1 MTTPKPTPKPT
12 LDELQKTHEAALDD
26 LLARRTGKGSD
37 SDWALVR
44 ALVHKAVHLTAER
57 KAAEYCAI
65 ATFLAEMITHA
76 HGLCH
81 PGDRADASHGE
92 NVH

>member
-1 MTTPKPTPKPT
+1 MPSI
-12 LDELQKTHEAALDD
+12 DELQRTHEAAIDA
-26 LLARRTGKGSD
+26 LLEKHVGRGQD

-44 ALVHKAVHLTAER
+44 ALVHRAVHLAAEK
-57 KAAEYCAI
+57 KAAEYCAV
-65 ATFLAEMITHA
+65 ATLLAEMIGHA

-81 PGDRADASHGE
+81 PGDRADASHAS

>member
-1 MTTPKPTPKPT
+1 MPT

-26 LLARRTGKGSD
+26 FLSRLTGKGSD
-37 SDWALVR
+37 SDWALAR
-44 ALVHKAVHLTAER
+44 ALVHRATHLVADR
-57 KAAEYCAI
+57 KAAEFCAV
-65 ATFLAEMITHA
+65 ATYLAEMISHA

-92 NVH
+92 KVH